1 MKKFL
6 LLAVAALVFSGANA
20 QLRKDVKPAK
30 INLSK
35 RECVKTAVGSAM
47 EMKMATPEEIANYKS
62 SPFKAPHKAGY
73 IEPYYQRPAGAFYSP
88 FIAVD
93 GAGLYT
99 YGSADHDTRFL
110 LTKPFGDY
118 TWKADAYGDDGSY
131 TYVWQ
136 FWVRDNEYFDINTK
150 ELTYNSFFWLDDA
163 PIFFMVEGDP
173 YDESSVWWP
182 YQMKYYAMND
192 DDENPIPT
200 GESAVYVASATN
212 DEMICSM
219 LGDEGSEFLVSS
231 KTMVNGG
238 RFANVADG
246 SITRFYGADPY
257 GNNQYGWWFGKN
269 GEHIDGMAQVFEKP
283 SHPYMLKNVYLQTY
297 TDLKVRE
304 NVKMTCKVYKLD
316 EVPDYV
322 DGGGVRL
329 PLEPGELIVTGEA
342 LLTPTTGEDK
352 NGLITFTLYG
362 FDEDDPELTYE
373 YTPTVDYPIMICIE
387 GYNDP
392 EMDAL
397 EDFSAFVSTDW
408 NTDEGYGELAYLKY
422 PVYEV
427 ELDENGDTVKNEQGE
442 AVYNFTGEYYW
453 RGLNNFFSGP
463 MEMKTGLTIFITVD
477 NPYISLYY
485 ELDPGEYTFP
495 DEGGVFQR
503 TYDYV
508 DENGDPDP
516 ITVDY
521 LAFFCCYPY
530 EDGDWTI
537 TCNGDEELP
546 EWLHLEIEDLETF
559 ETGTF
564 TAAYFMADPLP
575 DDVSYREA
583 IVRFE
588 IPGDYMEYKFMQ
600 GEFVPVPG
608 LPGDVNGDG
617 EVNIADINALI
628 DIILCGVDNSEGRA
642 DVNRDGE
649 VNIADIN
656 AVIDIILN
664 S

>member
-6 LLAVAALVFSGANA
+6 LLAVAALIFSGANA
-20 QLRKDVKPAK
+20 QLRKDVKTAK
-30 INLSK
+30 NLKSIERK
-35 RECVKTAVGSAM
+35 CVKQTAVGSAM
-47 EMKMATPEEIANYKS
+47 EMKMATPEEIANYKKPS
-62 SPFKAPHKAGY
+62 FKAPMKAGY
-73 IEPYYQRPAGAFYSP
+73 VEPYYKRPAGAFYCP

-93 GAGLYT
+93 GAGLYS
-99 YGSADHDTRFL
+99 YGDYSFL

-118 TWKADAYGDDGSY
+118 TWYGDAFGDDGTY
-131 TYVWQ
+131 TYIWEYH
-136 FWVRDNEYFDINTK
+136 VRDDADNSNPYFEIDTK
-150 ELTYNSFFWLDDA
+150 ELTYYDFFWLDDV
-163 PIFFMVEGDP
+163 PKFYLVEGDP
-173 YDESSVWWP
+173 YDENSVWWP
-182 YQMKYYAMND
+182 YQMINYEMND
-192 DDENPIPT
+192 DDDNPAPIAETPVWI
-200 GESAVYVASATN
+200 AAATN
-212 DEMICSM
+212 DEMINEM
-219 LGDEGSEFLVSS
+219 LGDEGSEFLLTS

-238 RFANVADG
+238 RFANVSNG
-246 SITRFYGADPY
+246 SITRFYGATEY

-283 SHPYMLKNVYLQTY
+283 SHPYMLKNVFLQTY
-297 TDLKVRE
+297 TDLRVRE
-304 NVKMTCKVYKLD
+304 NVKMTCRVYKLD
-316 EVPDYV
+316 EIPDYV
-322 DGGGVRL
+322 DGAGVRL
-329 PLEPGELIVTGEA
+329 PEVPGELIVTGEA
-342 LLTPTTGEDK
+342 LVTPTTGADK

-373 YTPTVDYPIMICIE
+373 YTPTIDYPIMICID

-397 EDFSAFVSTDW
+397 EDFSAFISTDW

-422 PVYEV
+422 PIYEI
-427 ELDENGDTVKNEQGE
+427 EYNENGDTIFEENGDPKL
-442 AVYNFTGEYYW
+442 NFTGEYYW

-485 ELDPGEYTFP
+485 ELDPGEYQFP
-495 DEGGVFQR
+495 NEGGVFHR

-516 ITVDY
+516 IEAEF
-521 LAFFCCYPY
+521 LALFCAYPY

-537 TCNGDEELP
+537 TCNGDEDLP
-546 EWLHLEIEDLETF
+546 EWLHLELEDLETY
-559 ETGTF
+559 ETGTV
-564 TAAYFMADPLP
+564 TAAYVMADPLP
-575 DDVSYREA
+575 EGEAYREA
-583 IVRFE
+583 VVRFE
-588 IPGDYMEYKFMQ
+588 IPGDYLEYKFYQ
-600 GEFVPVPG
+600 GEKKPHIR
-608 LPGDVNGDG
+608 GDVNDDG

-628 DIILCGVDNSEGRA
+628 DLILSGTSTEFA
-642 DVNRDGE
+642 DVNEDGE